1 MGSWL
6 LGAWPATLALLVFIY
21 VGHGAELRDAAWE
34 AEGDPRKGEVASLRL
49 SRTTQRSKPTFY
61 RTGSLSA
68 LSRGLMTNLSVVEE
82 VPEEVEDAQRRER
95 QASLIR
101 DPCWGCCVTRFPNH
115 TGSREPARGDA
126 GRPGTTPPPKP
137 PKRNTTKGYHRPGAY
152 TPMGKLRPE
161 GRQAGSSPEIK
172 GSGRQEANA
181 TERCRGCCGANG
193 PADGRPLGRGEEG
206 RGSQTSQGHSG
217 ERPQRPVSDREVPAD
232 RPAQKGENGWSSFS
246 RGVHEPRGQPHR
258 GGP

>member
-115 TGSREPARGDA
+115 TGSRE
-126 GRPGTTPPPKP
+126 
-137 PKRNTTKGYHRPGAY
+137 
-152 TPMGKLRPE
+152 
-161 GRQAGSSPEIK
+161 AGSSPEIK

>member
-6 LGAWPATLALLVFIY
+6 LGAWPATLALLVFID

-34 AEGDPRKGEVASLRL
+34 AEGDPRKGEVANLRL

-115 TGSREPARGDA
+115 TGSRE
-126 GRPGTTPPPKP
+126 
-137 PKRNTTKGYHRPGAY
+137 
-152 TPMGKLRPE
+152 
-161 GRQAGSSPEIK
+161 AGSSPEIK

-246 RGVHEPRGQPHR
+246 RGVHEPQRQPHR